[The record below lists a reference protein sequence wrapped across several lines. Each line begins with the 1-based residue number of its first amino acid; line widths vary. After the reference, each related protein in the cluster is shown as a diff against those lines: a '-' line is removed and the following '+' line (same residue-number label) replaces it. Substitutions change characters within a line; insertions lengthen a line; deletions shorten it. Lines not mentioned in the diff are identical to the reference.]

1 MNYSC
6 RHAYCGTVGRDILN
20 HESACSYTGIIAHRN
35 GTQQS
40 RLTAHKNT
48 FSQTRCPP
56 PPENIVI
63 AIIENSERDTVLDI
77 TAGSNYGLRIYDNS
91 YPIMVE
97 MDRIVNLGR
106 KGNIAIIKYALEYTQ

>member
-20 HESACSYTGIIAHRN
+20 HERACSYTGIVAHRN

-40 RLTAHKNT
+40 RLTAYKNT
-48 FSQTRCPP
+48 FPQTWPP
-56 PPENIVI
+56 PPRKIVI
-63 AIIENSERDTVLDI
+63 AIIENPERDAVLDI

-91 YPIMVE
+91 HPIMVE
-97 MDRIVNLGR
+97 MDCIVNLGR
-106 KGNIAIIKYALEYTQ
+106 KGNIAIIKYALGYTQ